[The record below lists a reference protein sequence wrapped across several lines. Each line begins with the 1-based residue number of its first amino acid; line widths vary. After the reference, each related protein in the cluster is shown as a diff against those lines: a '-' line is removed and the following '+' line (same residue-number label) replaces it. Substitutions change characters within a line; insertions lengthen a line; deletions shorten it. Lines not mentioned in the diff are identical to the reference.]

1 MLAFDAG
8 PLATFVSVGEHVK
21 IHIATAGYLRRF
33 TNAHGHIQTVRPADP
48 TRRIPSRGP
57 ETVGYR
63 SRYFVDPRS
72 QRPPSSGSPAT
83 ESAGLR
89 SLRKIDT
96 TWPLESDELFE
107 DRLHIACLVAIHM
120 VRNEAFKQHTARL
133 QSRNLAQKL
142 PEYDFEAAREEV
154 FLRELTSEGF
164 RVDHML
170 GMIPKMA
177 SMIASAHWSLI
188 EFPAPLLATGDQP
201 VTVVPLLAD
210 GVAATVQPNPDH
222 GFLLTEEMRF
232 PIDPQRALLFTW
244 ANEPD
249 APPFAVLTTSPP
261 IKPRRDRPGGSR
273 VVSQPRPPSHATA
286 DQRATNRELW
296 ACGPRAAC
304 RIRRRRGN
312 GISPPPGCRRMPR
325 SDDRERSHGSIPCG
339 PDFCCGLAW
348 LHGD

>member
-1 MLAFDAG
+1 MAARALAFDAG

-21 IHIATAGYLRRF
+21 IHIVTAGYLRRF
-33 TNAHGHIQTVRPADP
+33 TNAQGHLQTVRPIDP
-48 TRRIPSRGP
+48 IRQIDPRGP

-63 SRYFVDPRS
+63 SRYFVDPQIAAAAE
-72 QRPPSSGSPAT
+72 QRLSRY

-107 DRLHIACLVAIHM
+107 DRLHVACLVAIHM
-120 VRNEAFKQHTARL
+120 LRNEAFKQHTARL

-142 PEYDFEAAREEV
+142 PGYGFEEAREEV
-154 FLRELTSEGF
+154 FLREVTSEGF

-177 SMIASAHWSLI
+177 SVIASAHWSLI

-232 PIDPQRALLFTW
+232 PIDPRRALLFTW

-249 APPFAVLTTSPP
+249 APEPLRGNDDIAADLNRAVIAQADREWFYNPDRRPTRLPTSGLQTESCGPV
-261 IKPRRDRPGGSR
+261 G
-273 VVSQPRPPSHATA
+273 
-286 DQRATNRELW
+286 RELL
-296 ACGPRAAC
+296 ARYDAAAAMES
-304 RIRRRRGN
+304 RRRQDAVECLDQMIENEVTDRFHVAR
-312 GISPPPGCRRMPR
+312 ISV
-325 SDDRERSHGSIPCG
+325 
-339 PDFCCGLAW
+339 AA
-348 LHGD
+348 